1 MTPVN
6 HKCHALWTRIILL
19 MCAWIAGFSVAHAQ
33 QPITLYD
40 DWFHAATCRI
50 LTTESG
56 DSLTYTLAV
65 TFDEGQ
71 IKVPQGSALQLL
83 LKGGTRIELF
93 TDREINKRK
102 DVAKRRYRNRT
113 DVYITCHYP
122 ITRKQLLLLEQN
134 EITRLKALTDSGW
147 IERRITNRK
156 AFFNLQL
163 P

>member
-1 MTPVN
+1 MMPMK
-6 HKCHALWTRIILL
+6 HKRFTLLARIFLL
-19 MCAWIAGFSVAHAQ
+19 MCAIAGAVQANGQ
-33 QPITLYD
+33 QAVTLYD

-50 LTTESG
+50 LTTSTG
-56 DSLTYTLAV
+56 DSLAYTLAV

-71 IKVPQGSALQLL
+71 IKVPQGSALQLI
-83 LKGGTRIELF
+83 LKGGMRIELF

-102 DVAKRRYRNRT
+102 DISKRRYRNRT

-122 ITRKQLLLLEQN
+122 ITRKQLEMLSQN
-134 EITRLKALTDSGW
+134 EITRLRAATDNGW

-156 AFFNLQL
+156 AFQYINL